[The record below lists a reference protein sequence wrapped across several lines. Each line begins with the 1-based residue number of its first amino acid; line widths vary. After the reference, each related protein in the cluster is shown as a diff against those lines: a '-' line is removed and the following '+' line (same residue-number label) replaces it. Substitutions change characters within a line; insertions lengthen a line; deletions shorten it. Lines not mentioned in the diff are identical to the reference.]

1 MVSDSEAVEFLRS
14 KHRVAADEADAAGQP
29 INAGLNVRT
38 NFTKPEDFIL
48 PLREAIN
55 RGQVSEETINSRV
68 ADVLRVKFNLGLFDN
83 PYPGDKAKVDAIVH
97 SPEHQDVSRRA
108 ALESIVLLKNQDN
121 MLPLSKNL
129 KRVAVIGPN
138 ADEKKYLV
146 CRYGPANPPI
156 KTVYQGIRE
165 MLPDA
170 EVVYAKG
177 CDIRDKYFPESEL
190 YDVELDSAER
200 TGIDEAVALAK
211 GADVAIMVLGGNE
224 LTVREGRS
232 RTSLDLAGR
241 QEKLLREVYATGTPV
256 VLVMVDGRAATIN
269 WAEKYVP
276 AIIHA
281 WVPGEFMGDA
291 VASVLWG
298 RLQPRRQ
305 ARRDLPQERGTDSA
319 GFPHETRI

>member
-68 ADVLRVKFNLGLFDN
+68 ADVLRVKFHLGLFDN

-190 YDVELDSAER
+190 YDVELDSA
-200 TGIDEAVALAK
+200 IDEAVALAK